1 MFNQLNESIQRF
13 NICNFHDIIPFLYP
27 KQNNTLICFLSTSNI
42 EKEQGVA
49 PQFTKPLK
57 IEFTEE
63 KQPERLKVTVTCQ
76 VTGKP
81 HPQVKWY
88 RGIEEVIPNEALQ
101 MFYNEETGDVV
112 LEVMNP
118 TPNEAIT
125 YSIQAQNQFGRAIG
139 NANIMSRLDEV
150 PKEILKAPTVTPLS
164 AVVIPNGGTLFF
176 EAKYDGLPKPEVKWL
191 RNGREIIEN
200 EEIIIETTE
209 TTTIIKVINMTRKR
223 TGKYEVWAKNKVGEA
238 KASGSVVV
246 SDQAPDKQIKPPR
259 FIQPLEPK
267 YFGLHEVAIIEAIVE
282 SEPFSSFQWFVHNE
296 PIKSSNECRI
306 VSQANKSTLLIE
318 DFQKKFTGPF
328 TCRAENVGGSVTSTA
343 TINLIE
349 DLPQEEAVEFESPRF
364 TEELIQPIEV
374 MDGESLLLTCEVTGK
389 PTPKVEW
396 YHNEEKINETKE
408 TTISQDAQGKCQLQI
423 TEVFPENQGQYKC
436 VATNKI
442 GKSVTKTTVKI
453 QGTFDGIN

>member
-1 MFNQLNESIQRF
+1 MYF
-13 NICNFHDIIPFLYP
+13 CP
-27 KQNNTLICFLSTSNI
+27 SNL
-42 EKEQGVA
+42 EKEQGVG

-63 KQPERLKVTVTCQ
+63 KEPERLKVTVTCQ

-81 HPQVKWY
+81 KPQVKWF

-101 MFYNEETGDVV
+101 MFYNEQTGDVV

-150 PKEILKAPTVTPLS
+150 PKEILKAPTVTPLR
-164 AVVIPNGGTLFF
+164 ALVIPNGGTLFF
-176 EAKYDGLPKPEVKWL
+176 EAKYDGLPKPEIKWM

-200 EEIIIETTE
+200 DETIIETTE
-209 TTTIIKVINMTRKR
+209 TTTTIKVINMTRKR

-238 KASGSVVV
+238 KSSGSVVV

-267 YFGLHEVAIIEAIVE
+267 YFGEHEVAIIEAVVE
-282 SEPFSSFQWFVHNE
+282 SEPLSSFQWFVHNE

-318 DFQKKFTGPF
+318 DFQKRFTGPF

-343 TINLIE
+343 TVHLIE
-349 DLPQEEAVEFESPRF
+349 ESPQEEVVEFESPRF
-364 TEELIQPIEV
+364 IEELIQPVEV
-374 MDGESLLLTCEVTGK
+374 MDGEALLLTCQVTGK

-396 YHNEEKINETKE
+396 YHNGEKINETKE
-408 TTISQDAQGKCQLQI
+408 TTISQDAQGTCQLQI

-442 GKSVTKTTVKI
+442 GKSVTKTTVNI
-453 QGTFDGIN
+453 QGTFDGIK